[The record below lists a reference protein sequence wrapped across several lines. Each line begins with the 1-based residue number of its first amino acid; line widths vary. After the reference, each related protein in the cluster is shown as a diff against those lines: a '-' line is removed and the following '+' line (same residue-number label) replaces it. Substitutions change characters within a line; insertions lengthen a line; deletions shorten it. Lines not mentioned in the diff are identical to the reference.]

1 MCSWLPMWI
10 DSFSHYWFT
19 VLQWVHQYLRLPFY
33 TTNLILLVECLNPI
47 DMEAPGDTEKL
58 EMCVGVSLDNVA
70 SVTVE
75 VSGTGLP
82 RVWLKPKVNSANE
95 AGCLLC
101 P

>member
-1 MCSWLPMWI
+1 
-10 DSFSHYWFT
+10 
-19 VLQWVHQYLRLPFY
+19 
-33 TTNLILLVECLNPI
+33 
-47 DMEAPGDTEKL
+47 MEAPGDTEKL